1 MWKVSAGL
9 LKLKWNI
16 VSLIVISSGI
26 YNIGVIAE
34 SYLVSMCTV
43 EKRYLARGAIGSW
56 RISLSLNKM
65 FCLSAIFYLALFS
78 FRLSISWHRL
88 LKHSDRFVLPYPV
101 GSLMSPMMDSAVVK
115 LHLCKTVLI
124 VKATTK
130 CAFTSDLRWHLSVF
144 SFILP
149 CFLLYTTF
157 FFLTIFFLG
166 SGFSRKPNFVI
177 LYSSLVSEYHPVL
190 VPLSMPP
197 DCYRKEWSM
206 AKKKLLWRKTEVIGV
221 IYEVLCCMKAG
232 LSSNLIQVTQGS
244 L

>member
-1 MWKVSAGL
+1 MAVFKENQYKDFLQCISSAYQCEKFLLDCLNWK
-9 LKLKWNI
+9 I

-34 SYLVSMCTV
+34 SYLVSMCTM
-43 EKRYLARGAIGSW
+43 EKRYLARGAISSW
-56 RISLSLNKM
+56 RFSLSLNKM
-65 FCLSAIFYLALFS
+65 FCLSAIFYLALLS

-101 GSLMSPMMDSAVVK
+101 GSLMSSMMDSAVVK

-130 CAFTSDLRWHLSVF
+130 CAFASDLRWHLNDF

-166 SGFSRKPNFVI
+166 SGFSRKPNFVT
-177 LYSSLVSEYHPVL
+177 LYSSLVS
-190 VPLSMPP
+190 
-197 DCYRKEWSM
+197 
-206 AKKKLLWRKTEVIGV
+206 
-221 IYEVLCCMKAG
+221 
-232 LSSNLIQVTQGS
+232 
-244 L
+244 